1 MNRAPKTRDYFA
13 EMYVAGVLADA
24 GWQIYFP
31 RRDVGFDFI
40 AIKSHGEQ
48 SIIRP
53 IQVKGKYPTETKT
66 DKQNYG
72 YDGKLTQVH
81 PEMVLAIPFFS
92 HENAKAPECVA
103 YMPRGQL
110 RDRSTEDR
118 YYTFPALFRD
128 GKTVPR
134 RDFRK
139 FFDERGLRLLLSSSF
154 STEEPGASED
164 ADPCNTPDLAHK
176 AAQGR

>member
-40 AIKSHGEQ
+40 AIKAHGEHP
-48 SIIRP
+48 IIRP
-53 IQVKGKYPTETKT
+53 VQVKGKYPTEAKT

-72 YDGKLTQVH
+72 YDGTLTQVH

-92 HENAKAPECVA
+92 NENAKAPECVA
-103 YMPRGQL
+103 YMPHSQL
-110 RDRSTEDR
+110 RARSTENR

-139 FFDERGLRLLLSSSF
+139 FFDQHGLRLLLSAHF
-154 STEEPGASED
+154 SNEEPGPCED
-164 ADPCNTPDLAHK
+164 AEPIIPPD
-176 AAQGR
+176 AAR